1 LGNDPPSDLVPHSGN
16 IHDILLALALPN
28 CFGWLLGQE
37 GEVSGC
43 SEASTDF
50 LLTGCS
56 DGTVVVATEGTAS
69 DTAASADVDAEA
81 GAIDLA

>member
-1 LGNDPPSDLVPHSGN
+1 MIRPVTLFPPCGN

-43 SEASTDF
+43 SEAGTDF

-56 DGTVVVATEGTAS
+56 DSTVVVAAEGTAS
-69 DTAASADVDAEA
+69 NTAASADADAEA